1 MLLFKEMRG
10 TEMVCERTLEV
21 TGQAVGHV
29 LVEVLDTFGQFVRFQ
44 LLRVREEEFLVFIH
58 DMSTVII

>member
-1 MLLFKEMRG
+1 
-10 TEMVCERTLEV
+10 MVCEQTLEV

-44 LLRVREEEFLVFIH
+44 LLRVREEEFLVCIH